1 MTSDDAGGLTVD
13 LKLFK
18 QLIKKKNDVVNQIG
32 YRLQLMHSASRAGR
46 ELPCLLSKC
55 TPARVSL

>member
-18 QLIKKKNDVVNQIG
+18 QLIKKNEPN
-32 YRLQLMHSASRAGR
+32 RLQIAINALCESGPG
-46 ELPCLLSKC
+46 EKLPCLVSERM
-55 TPARVSL
+55 PARVSL

>member
-18 QLIKKKNDVVNQIG
+18 QLIKKKRCGKPN
-32 YRLQLMHSASRAGR
+32 RLQIAINALREPAER
-46 ELPCLLSKC
+46 ELSCLVSKC
-55 TPARVSL
+55 TPAGVSL

>member
-18 QLIKKKNDVVNQIG
+18 QLIKKKKRCGEPN
-32 YRLQLMHSASRAGR
+32 RLQIAINALCKSGR
-46 ELPCLLSKC
+46 ERTTLP
-55 TPARVSL
+55 P